1 MRVECYE
8 RASLEAPHR
17 EASSDVLGLR
27 GPRQRARGATA
38 MCAGLWTRGVL
49 GDGGKAP
56 RLEACVH
63 RGRTAVFPGPPSTCV
78 ALAMRP
84 VTGFTR
90 QQARIVAYL
99 DRIAALLGRCGDPD
113 EIERRLDAIVRSR
126 GGDVPELNLPLAPGR
141 DCGPALSRR
150 DALKVA
156 MLTSVRGD
164 SFMPPAFMGCEE
176 SYGSV
181 EEAPAG
187 TNCAVGL
194 GGPRAPSCP
203 DGAQAQRLVR
213 RGLDRRGLEDWR
225 ILVIP
230 PESFSTRYCYV
241 FSRVYPERREVR
253 LRSMVDDPNR

>member
-1 MRVECYE
+1 
-8 RASLEAPHR
+8 
-17 EASSDVLGLR
+17 
-27 GPRQRARGATA
+27 
-38 MCAGLWTRGVL
+38 MCADLWTRGVL
-49 GDGGKAP
+49 GNGGKPP

-63 RGRTAVFPGPPSTCV
+63 RGRTTVFPGPPGTCV

-90 QQARIVAYL
+90 EQARMVAYF
-99 DRIAALLGRCGDPD
+99 DRIAALLRRCGDPD
-113 EIERRLDAIVRSR
+113 EIARRLEVIVRRS
-126 GGDVPELNLPLAPGR
+126 GGRLPELNLPLAPGR

-156 MLTSVRGD
+156 LLTSARTD

-176 SYGSV
+176 SYGGV
-181 EEAPAG
+181 ARAPAG
-187 TNCAVGL
+187 TNCGIGL
-194 GGPRAPSCP
+194 GGPQAPSCP
-203 DGAQAQRLVR
+203 NGAQAQRVVR
-213 RGLDRRGLEDWR
+213 RGLDLRGLEDWR

-230 PESFSTRYCYV
+230 PKSFSMRYCYV